1 MSVTVFRNKLIMTT
15 RKRFSSFTLAEA
27 LELIKINQFQEWLPD
42 VKPVKPSAFYQTTYQ
57 KLKNHFD
64 LSLSE
69 AAKSLLIDAILLE
82 AITPFEQLKIWKEAA
97 LKTDNL
103 IGTLD
108 YLLAQQG
115 KIYKKP
121 LLCVVEAKKDDF
133 EKSLAQCL
141 VEMYVCHQYNQNMQN
156 DIYGIIT
163 NASVWRFY
171 QFSTQQQIYETP
183 VYAET
188 QLEIILGVL
197 QFIFKGCAK
206 TVSKG
211 GEGAAS

>member
-1 MSVTVFRNKLIMTT
+1 MAT

-27 LELIKINQFQEWLPD
+27 LELIKINQFQEWRPD
-42 VKPVKPSAFYQTTYQ
+42 VKTVTPSAFYQATYH
-57 KLKNHFD
+57 KLKIHFD

-82 AITPFEQLKIWKEAA
+82 AITPFEQLKIWKEAS

-108 YLLAQQG
+108 YLIAQQG
-115 KIYKKP
+115 KIYKEP
-121 LLCVVEAKKDDF
+121 LLCIVEAKKDDF
-133 EKSLAQCL
+133 EKGLAQCL
-141 VEMYVCHQYNQNMQN
+141 VEMYACHQYNQNMQN
-156 DIYGIIT
+156 NIYGIIT

-171 QFSTQQQIYETP
+171 QFSTQQQVYESP

-188 QLEIILGVL
+188 QLEIVLGVL
-197 QFIFKGCAK
+197 QFILEDCAK
-206 TVSKG
+206 TVNESVG
-211 GEGAAS
+211 